1 MNASLRLPVI
11 AANVPLE
18 ARSYDVTIVEGGV
31 RAHGPARKDRLNSSS
46 DRVREGIEGVQR

>member
-11 AANVPLE
+11 AAKVPLE
-18 ARSYDVTIVEGGV
+18 AVAHDVSIVEGGV